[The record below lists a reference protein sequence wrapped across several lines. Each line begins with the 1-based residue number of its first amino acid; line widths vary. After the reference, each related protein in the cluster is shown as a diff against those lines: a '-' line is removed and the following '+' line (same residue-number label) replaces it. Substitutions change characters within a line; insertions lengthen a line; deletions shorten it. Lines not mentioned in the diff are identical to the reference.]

1 MATKIISPGSRTA
14 NLGEAAPTARI
25 TPFQSFNTN
34 VDMFGGAEARN
45 TARTAQAL
53 GGVAKESENLYNDIA
68 QVEETTSLLEA
79 DRELTTFIQ
88 DSEASYKGGAASTT
102 RGASSAP
109 TSLMSMLNPAAAT
122 PSMSASGVMGKNANK
137 AWVETSMVEFDAKQ
151 QDLLARYGGSLR
163 APARLALERSLQTKR
178 NAYRGNLINHWQTQ
192 SRIAL
197 NAELAAAHQVK
208 VDTVISANSP
218 VNAVGAL
225 KGVISNLEDSARLNG
240 MGTLASSEA
249 VRVAASKQVDD
260 IAQTKIEDIIN
271 SGSASAVEQAREMLT
286 ALEEIKLSSGD
297 VVKMSA
303 EKRNDLVN
311 LINKQKETDLV
322 ASAGMSAWAKSG
334 QNIQQAEKAIN
345 DRKDLTPTQKLNA
358 IKIARGEEQTHLAR
372 IDRERKERV
381 RTVADIARQK
391 GEQGLP
397 LSAADVAGL
406 TSAQEAAAQTIHKEA
421 KNRAANPAFSAPVNP
436 LIEREAEKEYIN
448 MKALGTLATKFDSVN
463 EIEMHFVGRVGD
475 DLKDTIINAW
485 QEARLQKAKAEG
497 KAETAAAKQ
506 LAKNLA
512 KSTPKFDNV
521 LLKDRFS
528 TITKNVLKSDS
539 IEYMEFRNSANQRLS
554 ELQAQGIVITNEVK
568 RQELDKLSQEYIVYD
583 QSDNWLSSD
592 AKAFVGQ
599 MTDDAIKTMSKDLSL
614 SSDDLPGMPNSSS
627 RDTFQS
633 NFGSYVDAIRRSS
646 LPMSRE
652 ALAAVHNRA
661 YAIMY
666 DPALQNTLSANGVNS
681 ADFMKDLPLLVS
693 AATAA
698 NKSVTVNTM
707 VQLFVQNRR

>member
-1 MATKIISPGSRTA
+1 MAPKIISPGSRTA
-14 NLGEAAPTARI
+14 NLGEVAPTARQ
-25 TPFQSFNTN
+25 TPYQSFNTN
-34 VDMFGGAEARN
+34 VDMFGGAQARN

-53 GGVAKESENLYNDIA
+53 GAAASDFEAMANDIA

-88 DSEASYKGGAASTT
+88 DSEASYKGGASSRAP
-102 RGASSAP
+102 SAP
-109 TSLMSMLNPAAAT
+109 SGPMSFLKPSTST

-137 AWVETSMVEFDAKQ
+137 AWVEASMVEFDAKQ

-163 APARLALERSLQTKR
+163 PPARSALEQSLQTKR
-178 NAYRGNLINHWQTQ
+178 NAYRGELINHWQKQ

-197 NAELAAAHQVK
+197 NAELSAAHQVK
-208 VDTVISANSP
+208 VDTAINANSP
-218 VNAVGAL
+218 VNAVGAV
-225 KGVISNLEDSARLNG
+225 KGVISNLEDGAQLNG

-260 IAQTKIEDIIN
+260 IAQTKIEDIIG
-271 SGSASAVEQAREMLT
+271 SGSATSVDQAKAMLD
-286 ALEEIKLSSGD
+286 ALQEIKMPNGE

-311 LINKQKETDLV
+311 FINKQKETDLV
-322 ASAGMSAWAKSG
+322 TSAGMSAWAKSN
-334 QNIQQAEKAIN
+334 QNIQQAEKTIN

-358 IKIARGEEQTHLAR
+358 IKIARGEDQTRVAR
-372 IDRERKERV
+372 VDRERKERV
-381 RTVADIARQK
+381 RTVADLARQK
-391 GEQGLP
+391 GEQGIP
-397 LSAADVAGL
+397 LTAADVAGL
-406 TSAQEAAAQTIHKEA
+406 TAKQEAAAQTMWEEA
-421 KNRAANPAFSAPVNP
+421 KTRAANPAFSASVNP

-463 EIEMHFVGRVGD
+463 EIEMHFVGRVNQ

-485 QEARLQKAKAEG
+485 QEARLQKTKAEG
-497 KAETAAAKQ
+497 KADTAEAKQ

-512 KSTPKFDNV
+512 KSTPKFDSV

-554 ELQAQGIVITNEVK
+554 ELQAQGTVITNEVK

-599 MTDDAIKTMSKDLSL
+599 MTDASIKTMSKDLSL
-614 SSDDLPGMPNSSS
+614 SSDDLPGMSDSSS
-627 RDTFQS
+627 RDTFQK

-666 DPALQNTLSANGVNS
+666 DPALGNALSANGVNS
-681 ADFMKDLPLLVS
+681 ADFMRDLPLLVS

>member
-1 MATKIISPGSRTA
+1 MSTKIISPGSRTA
-14 NLGEAAPTARI
+14 NLGEVAPTDRQ
-25 TPFQSFNTN
+25 TPYQSFNTN

-53 GGVAKESENLYNDIA
+53 GGLASDFDAIANDIA

-88 DSEASYKGGAASTT
+88 DSEASYKGGASSRAP
-102 RGASSAP
+102 SAP
-109 TSLMSMLNPAAAT
+109 SGPMSLLNPSAAT

-163 APARLALERSLQTKR
+163 PPARLALQKSLQTKR

-208 VDTVISANSP
+208 VDTAINANSP
-218 VNAVGAL
+218 VNAVGAV
-225 KGVISNLEDSARLNG
+225 KGVISNLEDSAQLNG

-271 SGSASAVEQAREMLT
+271 SGSATSVDQAKAMLD
-286 ALEEIKLSSGD
+286 ALEEIKLPSGD

-322 ASAGMSAWAKSG
+322 TSAGMSAWSKSG
-334 QNIQQAEKAIN
+334 QNIQQAEKTIN

-358 IKIARGEEQTHLAR
+358 IKIARGEEQTRVAR
-372 IDRERKERV
+372 VDRERKERV
-381 RTVADIARQK
+381 RIVADIARQK
-391 GEQGLP
+391 GEQGIP
-397 LSAADVAGL
+397 LTAADVAGL
-406 TSAQEAAAQTIHKEA
+406 TAGQEAAAQTIHKEA

-436 LIEREAEKEYIN
+436 VIEREAEKEYIN

-463 EIEMHFVGRVGD
+463 EIEMHYVGRVSD

-497 KAETAAAKQ
+497 KAETTAAKQ

-512 KSTPKFDNV
+512 KSTPKFDSV

-554 ELQAQGIVITNEVK
+554 ELQAQGTVITNEVK

-599 MTDDAIKTMSKDLSL
+599 MTDASIKTMSKDLSL
-614 SSDDLPGMPNSSS
+614 SSDDLPNMPNSSS

-652 ALAAVHNRA
+652 ALAAVHNRT

-666 DPALQNTLSANGVNS
+666 DPALGNALSANGVNS
-681 ADFMKDLPLLVS
+681 TDFMKDLPLLVS

-698 NKSVTVNTM
+698 NKNVTVNTM